1 MTTWPVLKRAVMFFC
16 CFLAVLSVG
25 AKQQL
30 CSFFAGLEEKGR
42 AGRRVGWGAEGEWRA
57 QKCQPVGTGPE
68 GGLLA
73 SGMWPGALPV

>member
-1 MTTWPVLKRAVMFFC
+1 MFFW

-25 AKQQL
+25 AKQQR

-42 AGRRVGWGAEGEWRA
+42 AGRRVGWEAGGERRGQSVRLWG
-57 QKCQPVGTGPE
+57 QGPE

-73 SGMWPGALPV
+73 SGIEPGTLPF